1 MWRFGFFPIWYF
13 HNVCWPRKNCWWEI
27 RENFKKNDL
36 KPVKKFSIRCRYYSS
51 SLDDLEKREEM
62 KKKGLSAILFLI
74 TFIATY
80 LLICF
85 GIPGMR
91 IKLEAE
97 PMELFIKSIK
107 HMMLFKTLIS
117 ILVASVF
124 GAVPFL
130 LWKKK

>member
-1 MWRFGFFPIWYF
+1 
-13 HNVCWPRKNCWWEI
+13 
-27 RENFKKNDL
+27 
-36 KPVKKFSIRCRYYSS
+36 
-51 SLDDLEKREEM
+51 M

-80 LLICF
+80 FLICF

-97 PMELFIKSIK
+97 PMELFIESIK
-107 HMMLFKTLIS
+107 HMMFFKSMIS
-117 ILVASVF
+117 LVVASVV

-130 LWKKK
+130 LRRKK

>member
-1 MWRFGFFPIWYF
+1 
-13 HNVCWPRKNCWWEI
+13 
-27 RENFKKNDL
+27 
-36 KPVKKFSIRCRYYSS
+36 
-51 SLDDLEKREEM
+51 M

-97 PMELFIKSIK
+97 PMELFIESIK
-107 HMMLFKTLIS
+107 HMMFFKLMISLF
-117 ILVASVF
+117 VASVV

>member
-1 MWRFGFFPIWYF
+1 
-13 HNVCWPRKNCWWEI
+13 
-27 RENFKKNDL
+27 
-36 KPVKKFSIRCRYYSS
+36 
-51 SLDDLEKREEM
+51 M
-62 KKKGLSAILFLI
+62 KKKGLSAILFMI

-97 PMELFIKSIK
+97 PMELFIESIK
-107 HMMLFKTLIS
+107 HMMFFKLMISLI
-117 ILVASVF
+117 VASVV

>member
-1 MWRFGFFPIWYF
+1 
-13 HNVCWPRKNCWWEI
+13 
-27 RENFKKNDL
+27 
-36 KPVKKFSIRCRYYSS
+36 
-51 SLDDLEKREEM
+51 M

-97 PMELFIKSIK
+97 PMELFIESIK
-107 HMMLFKTLIS
+107 HMMFFKSMIS
-117 ILVASVF
+117 HVVASVV
-124 GAVPFL
+124 GAVPL
-130 LWKKK
+130 LLRKKK